1 MDIIHK
7 ILNEGFAWLSVAF
20 GLILTCKFVVRIGMK
35 KSRIYR
41 DELKKLNK
49 YMANTHKLMGIS
61 LVITGLI
68 HGIFS
73 GESVISLNT
82 GTICW
87 VISITLGV
95 SWMARKILRKKGNWI
110 KYHRVL
116 TLIFLLTLGFHL
128 IDVKIFDN
136 KISTNILQH
145 KKQMDYE
152 TQENKETSTSGYE
165 NTLLT
170 DINGSLDKYKFKD
183 GTYTGVA
190 DGYGPGLT
198 VEIKVNE
205 NKVSDIK
212 IVKHNEEGRK
222 HYQRPM
228 EMIPNEII
236 QNQSLEVDAVSGAT
250 YTSNGIVNA
259 VKYALKQAIIK

>member
-20 GLILTCKFVVRIGMK
+20 ALILTCKFVVRIGIK
-35 KSRIYR
+35 KSETYKE
-41 DELKKLNK
+41 ELKKLNK

-61 LVITGLI
+61 LVIIGLI

-73 GESVISLNT
+73 GESIISLNT

-87 VISITLGV
+87 IVSITLGIN
-95 SWMARKILRKKGNWI
+95 WMARKILRKQGSWI
-110 KYHRVL
+110 KYHRLL
-116 TLIFLLTLGFHL
+116 TIIFLLTLGLHL

-145 KKQMDYE
+145 KKQIDFE
-152 TQENKETSTSGYE
+152 TQENKETSVKGE

-190 DGYGPGLT
+190 DGYGPGFT
-198 VEIKVNE
+198 VEIKVKE
-205 NKVSDIK
+205 NKATDIK

-228 EMIPNEII
+228 DLIPKEII
-236 QNQSLEVDAVSGAT
+236 QNQSLEVDAVSRAT

-259 VKYALKQAIIK
+259 VKDALKQAIIK

>member
-20 GLILTCKFVVRIGMK
+20 GLILTCKFIVRIAIKRSG
-35 KSRIYR
+35 IYI
-41 DELKKLNK
+41 DELKNLNK
-49 YMANTHKLMGIS
+49 YMANTHKLMGLS

-87 VISITLGV
+87 IISITLGA
-95 SWMARKILRKKGNWI
+95 SWMARKILRKQGNWI

-116 TLIFLLTLGFHL
+116 TVIFLLTLGFHL

-145 KKQMDYE
+145 KNQQYNE
-152 TQENKETSTSGYE
+152 IQESNETSTNGYE
-165 NTLLT
+165 NSLLT

-228 EMIPNEII
+228 EIIPNEII

-259 VKYALKQAIIK
+259 VKDALQHAIIK

>member
-7 ILNEGFAWLSVAF
+7 ILNEGFAWLSLAF
-20 GLILTCKFVVRIGMK
+20 GVILTCKFVVRIGIK
-35 KSRIYR
+35 KSETYR

-87 VISITLGV
+87 IVSITLGV
-95 SWMARKILRKKGNWI
+95 NWMARKMLRKQGSWI
-110 KYHRVL
+110 KYHRLL
-116 TLIFLLTLGFHL
+116 TIIFLLTLGFHL

-145 KKQMDYE
+145 KNQQDNE
-152 TQENKETSTSGYE
+152 IQENNETSTNGYE

-183 GTYTGVA
+183 GKYTGVA

-228 EMIPNEII
+228 DLIPKEII
-236 QNQSLEVDAVSGAT
+236 KNQSLEVDVVSGAT

-259 VKYALKQAIIK
+259 VKDALKQAIIK

>member
-1 MDIIHK
+1 
-7 ILNEGFAWLSVAF
+7 
-20 GLILTCKFVVRIGMK
+20 
-35 KSRIYR
+35 
-41 DELKKLNK
+41 
-49 YMANTHKLMGIS
+49 MANTHKLMGIS
-61 LVITGLI
+61 LVIIGLI
-68 HGIFS
+68 HVIFS

-82 GTICW
+82 GTVCW

-95 SWMARKILRKKGNWI
+95 SWMTRKILRKQGSWI
-110 KYHRVL
+110 KYHRLL
-116 TLIFLLTLGFHL
+116 TIIFLLTLGRHL

-152 TQENKETSTSGYE
+152 TQENKETSVKGE

-190 DGYGPGLT
+190 DGYGPGST
-198 VEIKVNE
+198 VEIKVKE
-205 NKVSDIK
+205 NKVTDIK
-212 IVKHNEEGRK
+212 IVKHNEEGRN

-228 EMIPNEII
+228 DLIPKEII
-236 QNQSLEVDAVSGAT
+236 QNQSLEVDAVSGET
-250 YTSNGIVNA
+250 YTYNGIVNA
-259 VKYALKQAIIK
+259 VKDALKQDIIK

>member
-7 ILNEGFAWLSVAF
+7 ILNEGFAWLSVVF
-20 GLILTCKFVVRIGMK
+20 GLILTCKFVVRIGTK
-35 KSRIYR
+35 KSETYK

-61 LVITGLI
+61 LVITGVI

-95 SWMARKILRKKGNWI
+95 SWMARKILRKQGSWI
-110 KYHRVL
+110 KYHRLL
-116 TLIFLLTLGFHL
+116 TIIFLLTLALHL

-145 KKQMDYE
+145 KKQIDYE
-152 TQENKETSTSGYE
+152 TQENKETSVKGE
-165 NTLLT
+165 NALLT
-170 DINGSLDKYKFKD
+170 DINGLLDKYKFKD

-205 NKVSDIK
+205 NKVNDIK

-228 EMIPNEII
+228 ELVPKEII
-236 QNQSLEVDAVSGAT
+236 QNQSVEVDAVSGAT

-259 VKYALKQAIIK
+259 VKDALQQAIIK